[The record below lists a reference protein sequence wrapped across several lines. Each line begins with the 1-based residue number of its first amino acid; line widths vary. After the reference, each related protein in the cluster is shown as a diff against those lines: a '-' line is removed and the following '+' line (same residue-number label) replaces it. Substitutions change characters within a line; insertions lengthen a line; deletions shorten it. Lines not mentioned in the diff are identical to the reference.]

1 MLTIIPMSQA
11 RRRLRRLVALVAKG
25 HTFIITK
32 NGKPLVLLDAP
43 KQPISKSS
51 SQGIMRH
58 REPMSPDAVV
68 SVSCNR
74 CSKACHPGGKE
85 VR

>member
-11 RRRLRRLVALVAKG
+11 RRRLRRLVALVAKA

-43 KQPISKSS
+43 EPSDKQK
-51 SQGIMRH
+51 Q
-58 REPMSPDAVV
+58 
-68 SVSCNR
+68 
-74 CSKACHPGGKE
+74 KPGNYDT
-85 VR
+85 

>member
-1 MLTIIPMSQA
+1 MLTIIPVSQA

-43 KQPISKSS
+43 EPSEKQE
-51 SQGIMRH
+51 Q
-58 REPMSPDAVV
+58 
-68 SVSCNR
+68 
-74 CSKACHPGGKE
+74 
-85 VR
+85 